1 MSLTD
6 REYALVRR
14 RLEDR
19 VVGTMYCGP
28 GGSGEVASLEAL
40 LSRPGYC

>member
-14 RLEDR
+14 RVEDR
-19 VVGTMYCGP
+19 VVGTMY
-28 GGSGEVASLEAL
+28 GGQGGGDESASLETL
-40 LSRPGYC
+40 LSRPE